1 MRPAR
6 GEHVLVAHTAGQR
19 RVVAACCQRSRDA
32 GVHPGLPVA
41 QARAVLP
48 AGTVRL
54 EEATPAADAARLRAL
69 AVWARRFSPL
79 VQVDGADGLWLDITG
94 CAHLFGGEE
103 GMCKAVRHGLAK
115 LGISTRVAI
124 ADTHGCAWAVARF
137 GDMDIAIVP
146 VGGQRK
152 AMSPLPIAALGLHAK
167 TNRALEELA
176 IDRVGHL
183 LDIPRGVLPARFGK
197 ELLLALDCT
206 LGHAMEPLDPV
217 RPVAPCRAER
227 AFDGYTTNVEPI
239 ELAIRELLGEACGQL
254 EERGRGARRL
264 VVELGRYELEPVR
277 LVIALSVPSRDPK
290 HLWTLVRPRLE
301 RAHLG
306 FGVDRVAVTTTRDAP
321 MPGAQAE
328 QWEDRARSS
337 KAAAGELVDVL
348 AGRLG
353 ANAVRGAV
361 LTQSHLPERAF
372 DWTAPLAAQAHDV
385 RPPGT
390 RPTLLFEPPME
401 TTAVALT
408 PDGPV
413 HRIRWQGE
421 DRVVV
426 SCVGPERLGHEW
438 WRGRGSTRDY
448 FRVRCED
455 GTCLWVAR
463 ARETGRWYV
472 HGVWA

>member
-1 MRPAR
+1 MLIA
-6 GEHVLVAHTAGQR
+6 ENIGQR
-19 RVVAACCQRSRDA
+19 RVVVARCERSREA

-48 AGTVRL
+48 TGTVRL
-54 EEATPAADAARLRAL
+54 EEATPRSDAVRLRAL

-79 VQVDGADGLWLDITG
+79 VQVDGINGLWLDITG

-103 GMCKAVRHGLAK
+103 GMCNAVHEGLAR
-115 LGISTRVAI
+115 LGITVHLGI
-124 ADTHGCAWAVARF
+124 ADTHGCARAVARF
-137 GDMDIAIVP
+137 GQTEIAIVP
-146 VGGQRK
+146 PDGQRE
-152 AMSPLPIAALGLHAK
+152 AMAPLPVEALGLDAR
-167 TNRALEELA
+167 TNRALDELA

-183 LDIPRGVLPARFGK
+183 LDVPRGVLPARFGR
-197 ELLLALDCT
+197 ELLLALDRA

-217 RPVAPCRAER
+217 RPIAPCRAER
-227 AFDGYTTNVEPI
+227 TFDGYTTNLEGI
-239 ELAIRELLGEACGQL
+239 ELAVREVLGDTCSQL

-264 VVELGRYELEPVR
+264 VVELGRYELDPLR
-277 LVIALSVPSRDPK
+277 LAVAMSVPSRDPK

-306 FGVDRVAVTTTRDAP
+306 FGVERVTVTATRDAH
-321 MPGAQAE
+321 MPGAQIE
-328 QWEDRARSS
+328 QWQDSARSS
-337 KAAAGELVDVL
+337 MAEAGELVDVL
-348 AGRLG
+348 SGRLG
-353 ANAVRGAV
+353 MNAVRGAV

-372 DWTAPLAAQAHDV
+372 DWTAPMEVPRDDA
-385 RPPGT
+385 RPSGT
-390 RPTLLFEPPME
+390 RPTALFEPPME
-401 TTAVALT
+401 TSAVALT

-426 SCVGPERLGHEW
+426 SCVGPERIGHEW

-455 GTCLWVAR
+455 GACLWVAR